1 MAEDILMQDKADL
14 VVMARAQ
21 LADPEFCNKA
31 KAGKL
36 NSIKYCIGCDQ
47 GCYDYFCRCL
57 EDPSLEHITCLRNP
71 AVLEEETMALRPAP
85 QAKKVLI
92 AGGGIAGI
100 EAADALYKRG
110 HHPILCEAGDTLA
123 DNLCWPVPRPERR
136 FPTAAYMAAENIRD
150 LAWRSEPTRR

>member
-1 MAEDILMQDKADL
+1 MQDKADL

-71 AVLEEETMALRPAP
+71 RCS
-85 QAKKVLI
+85 
-92 AGGGIAGI
+92 GGRDHGSASGPSGQ
-100 EAADALYKRG
+100 ESPNRRRRHRG
-110 HHPILCEAGDTLA
+110 D
-123 DNLCWPVPRPERR
+123 
-136 FPTAAYMAAENIRD
+136 
-150 LAWRSEPTRR
+150 

>member
-1 MAEDILMQDKADL
+1 MQDKADL

-92 AGGGIAGI
+92 AGGGICRCPIQARTSSNPLRSRRHSGRTICAGRCR
-100 EAADALYKRG
+100 A
-110 HHPILCEAGDTLA
+110 
-123 DNLCWPVPRPERR
+123 PERR
-136 FPTAAYMAAENIRD
+136 FPTGGVHGGRKH
-150 LAWRSEPTRR
+150 P